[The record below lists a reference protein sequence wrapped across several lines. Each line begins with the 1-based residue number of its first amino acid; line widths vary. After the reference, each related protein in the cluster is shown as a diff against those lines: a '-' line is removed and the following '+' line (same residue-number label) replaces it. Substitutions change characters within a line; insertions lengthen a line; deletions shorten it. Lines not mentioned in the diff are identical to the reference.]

1 MRIGKSQIIWI
12 TENGAGRVVNLNFNP
27 ALLRILGVLLVL
39 CVAAIPFLE
48 AGLFTMAEQVAEL
61 ETKKQALQAE
71 VKELA
76 FLKTTLAQME
86 EKDRALREH
95 FGMEAFSSLAMAGFG
110 GGDGG
115 DVLADET
122 GPQTDTGGAGL
133 GQRLRRVGD
142 NARILGRL
150 QMEQDLARTHTPSIL
165 PVSGDRVA
173 ISSRFGWRKNPFT
186 ERKEFHSGIDIVGAR
201 GARIIAP
208 AAGTVVR
215 NGYDDWLGHYMVIQH
230 TGSLKTIYGH
240 MEKATVRQGEAVA
253 RGQDIGLVG
262 NSGMSTSRHLHYTVV
277 ADGRAVDPMQY
288 VLNAEG

>member
-1 MRIGKSQIIWI
+1 M
-12 TENGAGRVVNLNFNP
+12 NLNFNP
-27 ALLRILGVLLVL
+27 TLLRVLGVLLVL
-39 CVAAIPFLE
+39 CVAAVPCLE
-48 AGLFTMAEQVAEL
+48 TGLFTMAEQVAEL
-61 ETKKQALQAE
+61 EMKKRALEAE
-71 VKELA
+71 VEELA

-95 FGMEAFSSLAMAGFG
+95 FGMEAFNSLTMAGFG

-122 GPQTDTGGAGL
+122 APRADAEGNGL

-142 NARILGRL
+142 NAGILGRL

-165 PVSGDRVA
+165 PVVGDRVA
-173 ISSRFGWRKNPFT
+173 ITSRFGWRQNPFT
-186 ERKEFHSGIDIVGAR
+186 ERREFHSGIDIAGAR
-201 GARIIAP
+201 GARIVAP
-208 AAGTVVR
+208 AAGTVAR
-215 NGYDDWLGHYMVIQH
+215 KGYDDWLGHYLVIQH
-230 TGSLKTIYGH
+230 AAGIKTIYGH
-240 MEKATVRQGEAVA
+240 LETAMVRQGQAVK

-288 VLNAEG
+288 VLDTEG